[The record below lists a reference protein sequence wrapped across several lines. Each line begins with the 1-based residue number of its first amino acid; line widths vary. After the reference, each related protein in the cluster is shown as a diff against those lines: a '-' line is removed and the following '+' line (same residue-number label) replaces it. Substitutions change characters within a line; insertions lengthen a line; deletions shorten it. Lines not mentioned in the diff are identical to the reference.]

1 MELAWQFISRLQ
13 WRERLMTSSGKLLNL
28 QPEQARI
35 RGWIPAILISLV
47 ISLTIIS
54 PFFWLGNASGHDF
67 QYHAESWVD
76 AAGQWKEGIVYPRWT
91 EWANYG
97 FGEPRF
103 IFYPPFSWVLGALLG
118 SVLPWNAVPIVFIV
132 LVQIFAGLSAFA
144 LARRVV
150 SGRAAL
156 FCLAC
161 YAANPYA
168 LLIVYMRSDFAELL
182 ANAFFPLLFL
192 LALQICEFIGS
203 PAETPQG
210 SARRAIAGFALA
222 FAAVWLSNAPA
233 GVIASYSSFAVFGF
247 AALTRRSRQP
257 LVRGIAGLALGFG
270 LAAFY
275 ILPAAYEQRWVNIA
289 QALSPGLLPS
299 ENFLYTVIN
308 DPEHTLFNWIAS
320 SIAVL
325 LIILTGLA
333 ALRTGRQDRERKS
346 VLDNRVWLTL
356 LILAGLATILML
368 RFTLPLWQLLPKLRF
383 VQFPW
388 RWMSLLAVAFAI
400 FLGGAMGRRR
410 GRIWAV
416 VTFALI
422 GSTAVFLVRNGWW
435 DTQDIPTLRAAV
447 TNGSGFD
454 GTDEYDPA
462 GDDHTNLPTKSPEA
476 MVMDTDSIPG
486 PNSRPTIHVDRWSP
500 EHKEVSTNSREG
512 FFLGLRLLNYPAWRA
527 EVNGVAVTPR
537 GGEDYNQMIVPVP
550 AGESHVRAQFVRTWD
565 RSLGGGVSLVTAFF
579 LFWIG
584 NRRRLQKP
592 GLLGT

>member
-1 MELAWQFISRLQ
+1 
-13 WRERLMTSSGKLLNL
+13 MTSSGKPLNL
-28 QPEQARI
+28 QPQQARI
-35 RGWIPAILISLV
+35 RAWVPTILISLL
-47 ISLTIIS
+47 ISLAIVS
-54 PFFWLGNASGHDF
+54 PFFSLGNASGHDF

-76 AAGQWKEGIVYPRWT
+76 AAGQWKEGIFYPRWT

-103 IFYPPFSWVLGALLG
+103 IFYPPFSWVLGASLG
-118 SVLPWNAVPIVFIV
+118 SVMPWNAVPIVFIV
-132 LVQIFAGLSAFA
+132 LVQTFAGLSAFA
-144 LARRVV
+144 LARRVL

-156 FCLAC
+156 FCVAC

-192 LALQICEFIGS
+192 LALQICEFVES
-203 PAETPQG
+203 PAEAPQRA
-210 SARRAIAGFALA
+210 ARRAIAGFAFV

-233 GVIASYSSFAVFGF
+233 GVIASYSAFAVFGF
-247 AALTRRSRQP
+247 AALTRRLWKP

-308 DPEHTLFNWIAS
+308 DPEHTFFNWIAS
-320 SIAVL
+320 SIAIL

-333 ALRTGRQDRERKS
+333 ALRTGRQDQDRKRL
-346 VLDNRVWLTL
+346 LDKRVWLAML
-356 LILAGLATILML
+356 LLSGLATMLML
-368 RFTLPLWQLLPKLRF
+368 RFTFPLWQLLPKLRF

-388 RWMSLLAVAFAI
+388 RWMSLLAVAFAV

-410 GRIWAV
+410 GWIWAV

-422 GSTAVFLVRNGWW
+422 GGNAVFLVQHGWW
-435 DTQDIPTLRAAV
+435 DTQDIPTLRAAIA
-447 TNGSGFD
+447 NESGFD

-476 MVMDTDSIPG
+476 IVMDTDSIPG
-486 PNSRPTIHVDRWSP
+486 PNSPPTIHVDRWSP
-500 EHKEVSTNSREG
+500 EDKEVSVSARER

-527 EVNGVAVTPR
+527 EVNGAAVTPR
-537 GGEDYNQMIVPVP
+537 GGEDYNEMIVPVP
-550 AGESHVRAQFVRTWD
+550 AGESHVRVRFVRTWD
-565 RSLGGGVSLVTAFF
+565 RTLGGGISLVTAFF
-579 LFWIG
+579 LLWFG
-584 NRRRLQKP
+584 TRRRLTDP
-592 GLLGT
+592 ERLGT